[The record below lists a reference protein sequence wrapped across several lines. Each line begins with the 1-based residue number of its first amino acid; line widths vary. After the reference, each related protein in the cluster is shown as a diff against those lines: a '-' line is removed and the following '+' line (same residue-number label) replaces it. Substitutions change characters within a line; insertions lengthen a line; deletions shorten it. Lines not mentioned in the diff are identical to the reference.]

1 MDQDTVSRRAWLG
14 MVGTTA
20 AGLAVTRTVS
30 GTQLA
35 ATPVRWRS
43 DFPALVQLINGKPL
57 AYLDSAATT
66 LRPAPVIDAIA
77 GYYRTVNANPS
88 PTLHTLARRSA
99 EAYAAARTTVARF
112 INADPPEIIWTRGTT
127 EGINLFA
134 SSWGGASLRAGDE
147 ILVSVAE
154 HYSNWLP
161 WRAVA
166 ARTGAVVRVFG
177 VHDDGRLDLED
188 MERKL
193 SPRTRLVAV
202 SHVSNV
208 LGLINPIAELVRRA
222 GTVNARVFVDGAQSA
237 PHVPVDVKA
246 LGCDF
251 FVFSSHKM
259 LGPMA
264 TGVAWARHEILEA
277 MPPYQTGSN
286 MAHDVTFDS
295 AVLEHDGQKFQA
307 GTPNVSGPIGLAAAC
322 AYLDGLGR
330 SAIAEHEQALTR
342 RALEMF
348 GRLRGVKLIGPATA
362 GDRVPVFCFT
372 LDGVPVPAIVK
383 ALDDEGI
390 AIRGG
395 DMAALP
401 LLERFGTKSAARVS
415 AYLYNSV
422 QDIDRAGA
430 VLDKLR
436 R

>member
-1 MDQDTVSRRAWLG
+1 MEPITLGRRAWLSSLG
-14 MVGTTA
+14 GTA
-20 AGLAVTRTVS
+20 ASLVLTRTVF
-30 GTQLA
+30 GTQPA
-35 ATPVRWRS
+35 AAPGRWRH
-43 DFPALVQLINGKPL
+43 DFPALGQLINGKPL

-88 PTLHTLARRSA
+88 ATLHTLARRSA
-99 EAYAAARTTVARF
+99 EEYGAARTAVARF
-112 INADPPEIIWTRGTT
+112 INAESREIIWTRGTT

-134 SSWGGASLRAGDE
+134 SSWGGANLRAGDE

-161 WRAVA
+161 WRSVA
-166 ARTGAVVRVFG
+166 QRTGAAVRVFR
-177 VHDDGRLDLED
+177 VHDDGALNLAD
-188 MERKL
+188 MERQL

-208 LGLINPIAELVRRA
+208 LGIVNPIAEVVRRA
-222 GTVNARVFVDGAQSA
+222 RSVDARVLVDGAQSV
-237 PHVPVDVKA
+237 PHLAVDVKA

-264 TGVAWARHEILEA
+264 TGVAWARREILEA

-295 AVLEHDGQKFQA
+295 AVFEHDGQKFQA

-322 AYLDGLGR
+322 AYVNAIGR
-330 SAIAEHEQALTR
+330 DAIASHEQTLTT
-342 RALEMF
+342 RALEVLK
-348 GRLRGVKLIGPATA
+348 RVRGLKLIGSTTA
-362 GDRVPVFCFT
+362 DNRVPVFCFT
-372 LDGVPVPAIVK
+372 IDGIPVPAIVK
-383 ALDDEGI
+383 ALDEEGI

-401 LLERFGTKSAARVS
+401 LLERFGTKTAARVS
-415 AYLYNSV
+415 AYLYNTV
-422 QDIDRAGA
+422 EDIDRLGA
-430 VLDKLR
+430 ILARLAP
-436 R
+436 